1 MSMDKFHT
9 LTQLLDNAGCQYTI
23 FDLGRRVSEID
34 IDQFKAV
41 EENRQPYP
49 WPLQQHAHLSIS
61 FWQAGNPPWI
71 WFLRLPLDERGLLK
85 QAAVGDFIKYVI
97 EAMGATLNSTPT
109 EEEQEKLAANPY
121 TFKPNDDKMAM
132 FHAHL
137 RHQLALPAS
146 QYYEHAQHYLTG
158 DLGWDQWQGVGLQG
172 LADVCARMKQEN
184 NSTQLRKAINNLP
197 MTPLYA
203 LLGCLEHCELP
214 EALSQ
219 RLIERLTREVEQ
231 AEPDLFLISAL
242 IRALSGAEPT
252 LLQHQLTQLL
262 ANPVLCHPEI
272 LVAIAGRCWQ
282 GLATADIART
292 FLLRLAQTGDQAL
305 FNQLFADLVMLPAL
319 RGMMLQILHGQ
330 ADPALV
336 EAITKLQQHARGQ
349 A

>member
-9 LTQLLDNAGCQYTI
+9 LTQLLDNAGCQYKI

-34 IDQFKAV
+34 IDHFKAV
-41 EENRQPYP
+41 EDNRQPYP

-61 FWQAGNPPWI
+61 FWQENNPPWI

-121 TFKPNDDKMAM
+121 TFKPKDDKMAI

-158 DLGWDQWQGVGLQG
+158 DLGWAQWQGVGLQG

-184 NSTQLRKAINNLP
+184 NSTQLRKAVANLP
-197 MTPLYA
+197 MTPFYA
-203 LLGCLEHCELP
+203 LLGCLEHCTLP
-214 EALSQ
+214 DSLSQ
-219 RLIERLTREVEQ
+219 RLMERLQSESEQ
-231 AEPDLFLISAL
+231 PEPDLFLIAAL
-242 IRALSGAEPT
+242 IRALSGAET
-252 LLQHQLTQLL
+252 TQLQHQLTRLL
-262 ANPVLCHPEI
+262 ATPALCHPEI

-282 GLATADIART
+282 GLTDPDIART
-292 FLLRLAQTGDQAL
+292 FLLRLAQAGDQTL

-336 EAITKLQQHARGQ
+336 EAIAQLQQHARGQ